1 MANYH
6 IGDIKSFQITKD
18 GKGFRFRYKTPSMAN
33 YKFKASKSK
42 KELSAVRKN
51 MISDF
56 DNNVNKIETAMFDD
70 VASLALEMRLE
81 AIGRKVNGIRQRSFD
96 NDERHLRLHIKPFYQ
111 GISIRDIT
119 TGKINGFIDEGAN
132 KDLSAKTIR
141 HCVQSLNMV
150 MKFAVDQGYIARNPC
165 SSDDRKEIKGSVI
178 ERGGY
183 SHDHMIGII
192 KTEKTL
198 YLDTF
203 IMFSAFTGISANE
216 LQGLQWSDI
225 NFTKSE
231 VTVSRN
237 VYRYDSQELKNNF
250 RERVLGLPS
259 QVMTLLKKWKLNSN
273 CDFWVFPNASGKKP
287 FEQNAMR
294 KLISTVCKHAG
305 VPDYGIGGF
314 RKYYNTSMI
323 GEVPD
328 HIRKARMGHSK
339 NSKTAEVHY
348 TVIDLEQARSPMQA
362 ERLAQKILNI
372 V

>member
-1 MANYH
+1 MPNYF
-6 IGDIKSFQITKD
+6 IGDITVFKLPNQDF
-18 GKGFRFRYKTPSMAN
+18 KGFRFRYKTPAMAN
-33 YKFKASKSK
+33 YKFKSSKSK
-42 KELSAVRKN
+42 KELSAIRKA
-51 MISDF
+51 MIADF
-56 DNNVNKIETAMFDD
+56 ENNVTKIEVALFDD
-70 VASLALEMRLE
+70 VAKLALEKRLN
-81 AIGRKVNGIRQRSFD
+81 AVGRKVNVISQRSYD
-96 NDERHLRLHIKPFYQ
+96 NDERHLRLHIKPFYK
-111 GISIRDIT
+111 GMSIKEIT
-119 TGKINGFIDEGAN
+119 TGKVNEFIDDGAN

-141 HCVQSLNMV
+141 HCVQSLSMV
-150 MKFAVDQGYIARNPC
+150 MKFAVDQGYISRNPC
-165 SSDDRKEIKGSVI
+165 NSDDRKEIKGTVI

-183 SHDHMIGII
+183 SHDHILSLI

-216 LQGLQWSDI
+216 LQGLQWKDI

-231 VTVSRN
+231 VTITRN
-237 VYRYDSQELKNNF
+237 VYRYDTQELKNNF

-259 QVMTLLKKWKLNSN
+259 HVMTLLKKWKLNSM
-273 CDFWVFPNASGKKP
+273 CDFWVFPNSNGKKP

-294 KLISTVCKHAG
+294 KLISTVCKRAG

-348 TVIDLEQARSPMQA
+348 TVIDLEQARSPIQT
-362 ERLAQKILNI
+362 EKLLQKLLG
-372 V
+372 

>member
-1 MANYH
+1 MANYF
-6 IGDIKSFQITKD
+6 IGDIKNFEIKSQNF
-18 GKGFRFRYKTPSMAN
+18 KGFRFRYKTPTMN
-33 YKFKASKSK
+33 FYKFKVSKNK
-42 KELSAVRKN
+42 KDLLAIRKN
-51 MISDF
+51 MMADF
-56 DNNVNKIETAMFDD
+56 DNNVTKIEFALFHD
-70 VASLALEMRLE
+70 VAKLALEKRLN
-81 AIGRKVNGIRQRSFD
+81 AVGRKVNGIRQRSYD

-111 GISIRDIT
+111 GMSIKDIS
-119 TGKINGFIDEGAN
+119 TGKINDFIDEGAN

-141 HCVQSLNMV
+141 HCVQSLSMV

-183 SHDHMIGII
+183 SHNDIVKLI
-192 KTEKTL
+192 KTSKTL

-231 VTVSRN
+231 VTIKRN
-237 VYRYDSQELKNNF
+237 VYRYDSQKLKNDF
-250 RERVLGLPS
+250 RERDLGLPS
-259 QVMTLLKKWKLNSN
+259 KVMTLLKKWKLNSN
-273 CDFWVFPNASGKKP
+273 CDFWIFPNSNGRKP

-348 TVIDLEQARSPMQA
+348 TVIDLEQARSPIQA
-362 ERLAQKILNI
+362 EKLMQRLLG
-372 V
+372 

>member
-1 MANYH
+1 MANYF
-6 IGDIKSFQITKD
+6 IGEIKNFEIKSQDF
-18 GKGFRFRYKTPSMAN
+18 KGFRFRYKTPTMN
-33 YKFKASKSK
+33 FYKFKVSKNK
-42 KELSAVRKN
+42 KELSAIRKA
-51 MISDF
+51 MIADF
-56 DNNVNKIETAMFDD
+56 DNNVTKIEFALFDD
-70 VASLALEMRLE
+70 VAKLALEMRLE
-81 AIGRKVNGIRQRSFD
+81 AIGRKVLGIRQRSYD
-96 NDERHLRLHIKPFYQ
+96 NDERHLRLHIKPFYK
-111 GISIRDIT
+111 GMSIKDIT
-119 TGKINGFIDEGAN
+119 TGAVNNFINHCAN

-141 HCVQSLNMV
+141 HCVQTLNMV
-150 MKFAVDQGYIARNPC
+150 MKFAIDQGYLAKNPC
-165 SSDDRKEIKGSVI
+165 SSDQRKEIKGDVI

-183 SHDHMIGII
+183 SHNDII
-192 KTEKTL
+192 KLAQAEKTL

-216 LQGLQWSDI
+216 LQGLQWKDI

-231 VTVSRN
+231 VTIKRN

-273 CDFWVFPNASGKKP
+273 CDFWIFPNSNGRKP

-294 KLISTVCKHAG
+294 KLLTTVCKRAG

-348 TVIDLEQARSPMQA
+348 TVVDLEQARSPVQA
-362 ERLAQKILNI
+362 EKLMQRLFG
-372 V
+372 